1 MIIVMPWPPSVNR
14 YWRSIGRGR
23 VIISK
28 QGRDYI
34 KTITDLIHIMKLK
47 TTGEK
52 LTVIIEAYPPDWRR
66 RDLDNIKKAL
76 FDSLQKAGVYNDDC
90 QIDCDLT
97 TRMPPVADGRVVLGL
112 YADSNIR
119 SITHIRPKKHGLK
132 KGEKL
137 KAASDTLT
145 TFSVEL
151 KEAA

>member
-28 QGRDYI
+28 QGRDYRKAI
-34 KTITDLIHIMKLK
+34 ADLIHKMNLK

-52 LTVIIEAYPPDWRR
+52 LTVLIEAYPPDWRL

-76 FDSLQKAGVYNDDC
+76 LDSLQKAGVYNDDF

-97 TRMPPVADGRVVLGL
+97 TRMPPFSDGRVVIGL
-112 YADSNIR
+112 YTDSNIQ
-119 SITHIRPKKHGLK
+119 SITHIRPEKPKLK
-132 KGEKL
+132 KGEKI
-137 KAASDTLT
+137 KYAADTLT